1 MADKKLKKQKP
12 VYVDRQNHGPMLT
25 NKQYEKIKTLESK
38 QKNAS
43 KNI

>member
-1 MADKKLKKQKP
+1 MANKKPKKQKP
-12 VYVDRQNHGPMLT
+12 IFVDRENSGPMLT